1 MKQRNPIS
9 KLLQPLVLVVAC
21 FGFGFSYSSDF
32 NVEKETDNI
41 SVTAFGD
48 GFITVSENGC
58 IKWISGDG
66 KIVQSKSIQDLKF
79 STVAANGKYLISA
92 GNDGTIYYAKED
104 CVFKPIHSGTVK
116 TVNCLT
122 LFKNKVLAGCNSGEL
137 RIGSLDQKLEFANVE
152 LTGNILSLSSNE
164 TYCYGLTNHGEIFCT
179 SNGTEWNVID
189 FNEMYKGYY
198 QSCTFSKIL
207 VTQNQVAV
215 VGNNSDGE
223 PVLYF
228 SSKGNVWTERPLIYT
243 DEEGFKAKL
252 NEVHRDIFYD
262 TMHDQYLLLLAQGKL
277 MTIPACSHCHQL
289 YKITDAEIHA
299 ISGND
304 KNIILVGEN
313 DYIQLINTELL

>member
-1 MKQRNPIS
+1 MKRRNPIS
-9 KLLQPLVLVVAC
+9 KLLQALMIVAAC
-21 FGFGFSYSSDF
+21 FGFGFSFSSDF
-32 NVEKETDNI
+32 SVEKETDDI

-48 GFITVSENGC
+48 GFITVSENGG
-58 IKWISGDG
+58 INWISGDG
-66 KIVQSKSIQDLKF
+66 KIVQSKTIQDVKF
-79 STVAANGKYLISA
+79 STVASNERYVVSA
-92 GNDGTIYYAKED
+92 GSDGTIYCVDED
-104 CVFKPIHSGTVK
+104 KVFKPIRSGTVK

-122 LFKNKVLAGCNSGEL
+122 LFKNKVLAGYNSGEL

-164 TYCYGLTNHGEIFCT
+164 TYCYGLTNHGEIFYT

-207 VTQNQVAV
+207 LTQNQIAV

-228 SSKGNVWTERPLIYT
+228 SSKGSVWTERPLIYT

-252 NEVHRDIFYD
+252 NEVPRDIFYD

-289 YKITDAEIHA
+289 YKITDTEIHA

-304 KNIILVGEN
+304 KNIILAGEN
-313 DYIQLINTELL
+313 DYIKLISTELL